1 MFQKMGEMFLLGLN
15 GACVVAGFVVGGV
28 ALMAV
33 IGFVANIIGLL
44 AGDDKDEEG

>member
-15 GACVVAGFVVGGV
+15 GACAVAGFVAGGV

>member
-15 GACVVAGFVVGGV
+15 GACVVTGFVAGGV

-33 IGFVANIIGLL
+33 IGFVANIVGLL

>member
-15 GACVVAGFVVGGV
+15 GACVVAGFVAGGV

-33 IGFVANIIGLL
+33 IGFVANIVGLL